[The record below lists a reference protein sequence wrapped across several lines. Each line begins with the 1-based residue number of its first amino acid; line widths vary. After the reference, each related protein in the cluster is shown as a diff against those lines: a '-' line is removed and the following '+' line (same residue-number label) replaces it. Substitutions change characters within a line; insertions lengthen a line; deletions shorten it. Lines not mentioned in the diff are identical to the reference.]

1 MASVTYGKYV
11 YGLNDLA
18 VTNIGGT
25 TQEDL
30 DAAQTMEV
38 EPQFKVGEFEGD
50 DALKAVVS
58 FITHATGTISAGSIS
73 SAALEIMTGI
83 SLATSGSTPNE
94 ETELQVDEATRMPYF
109 KIYGKA
115 LDESTG
121 DIHLLVHKAKIT
133 GGLKLTAGNGEI
145 MMSEAEFIAV
155 DDGTNGVFE
164 LIQNETAAAVPAS

>member
-1 MASVTYGKYV
+1 
-11 YGLNDLA
+11 
-18 VTNIGGT
+18 
-25 TQEDL
+25 
-30 DAAQTMEV
+30 
-38 EPQFKVGEFEGD
+38 
-50 DALKAVVS
+50 
-58 FITHATGTISAGSIS
+58 
-73 SAALEIMTGI
+73 
-83 SLATSGSTPNE
+83 
-94 ETELQVDEATRMPYF
+94 MPYF

>member
-83 SLATSGSTPNE
+83 SL
-94 ETELQVDEATRMPYF
+94 
-109 KIYGKA
+109 
-115 LDESTG
+115 G
-121 DIHLLVHKAKIT
+121 DQRVYSQR
-133 GGLKLTAGNGEI
+133 GNG
-145 MMSEAEFIAV
+145 AT
-155 DDGTNGVFE
+155 GR
-164 LIQNETAAAVPAS
+164 